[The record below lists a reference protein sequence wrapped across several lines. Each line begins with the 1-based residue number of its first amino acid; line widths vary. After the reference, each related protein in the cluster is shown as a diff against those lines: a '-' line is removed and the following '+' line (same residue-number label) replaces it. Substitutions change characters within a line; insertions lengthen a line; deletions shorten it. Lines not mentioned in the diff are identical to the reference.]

1 MKHKFFKQLLVP
13 SVSRM
18 IFPKRP
24 SNLQMYELSPK
35 APLTIPTSLFLCF
48 AVSIKSSQLGLDV
61 PLHIAHENSNKVKD
75 VLQRISRS
83 LQDVISKTP
92 QEYEE
97 VTQVICKEFCE
108 ERLQI
113 SSSGSSHSMFYYNTK
128 ITKNAQPEEIQCT
141 AFTSLISK
149 VTLQGDTQ
157 QLSIDIM
164 HCYTAEAQGKAIST
178 QQK

>member
-1 MKHKFFKQLLVP
+1 MKHKFFKQLLVS

-113 SSSGSSHSMFYYNTK
+113 SSSGSSHSMFY
-128 ITKNAQPEEIQCT
+128 
-141 AFTSLISK
+141 
-149 VTLQGDTQ
+149 
-157 QLSIDIM
+157 
-164 HCYTAEAQGKAIST
+164 
-178 QQK
+178 